1 MQHLSTLIPTTGGIT
16 ACVTGTFSQNKKLV
30 DEKPKIF
37 EFAEITMIW
46 QQNYIRKVSFNP
58 TECVRIYTS
67 NLRRNLSSA
76 YYRGLIR
83 KCSEAQKRLFDILSK
98 ATGNGIIPLNDEME
112 GDPLKINNP
121 NVGWDEDESPIDF
134 LHIIKTTP
142 IDIWK
147 VVEVL
152 ERFVLE
158 HEDCDQAVTL
168 SLEDI
173 RSFQGFLTVRIS
185 NTPIVRPS
193 ITAQQ
198 ICSET
203 FMPKINQISPQ
214 SSPEITPTSTLELVE
229 TELDDLLSSVDNFCI
244 GTEFF
249 EL

>member
-1 MQHLSTLIPTTGGIT
+1 MQHLSTLIPATGGIT
-16 ACVTGTFSQNKKLV
+16 ACVTGTFSQSKKLV
-30 DEKPKIF
+30 DEKPKII

-98 ATGNGIIPLNDEME
+98 ATGNGIILLNDEME
-112 GDPLKINNP
+112 GDPLKVNNP

-134 LHIIKTTP
+134 LHIIQTTP

-152 ERFVLE
+152 ERFALNLKKNDALTV
-158 HEDCDQAVTL
+158 

-173 RSFQGFLTVRIS
+173 MSFQGFLTVRVS
-185 NTPIVRPS
+185 GTPFVRS
-193 ITAQQ
+193 TMEAAQ
-198 ICSET
+198 ICSEGNI
-203 FMPKINQISPQ
+203 MPKTTQILEKTQ
-214 SSPEITPTSTLELVE
+214 STLELE
-229 TELDDLLSSVDNFCI
+229 ESELSDLLSSVDNFCI

-249 EL
+249 NL